1 MLTRA
6 LTAVG
11 LPTTRAYEL
20 ALRVEQDLAV
30 YGDSALELEHLEE
43 LARSVV
49 GEEEGAA
56 AVRKLRLYR
65 EFRRLDLPIVV
76 MIGGGTGS
84 GKSSVATEVAH
95 RLGITRVTSTDVIRH
110 TMRAF
115 FSEKFMPTIHYS
127 SFEAGRA
134 HRRGEDGNRVLA
146 GFLDQTRNV
155 LVGMGAVIERALCR
169 ALVDRA
175 RGRAP
180 RPGLLPPIEGALT
193 IHCVLQIE
201 DPDAHA
207 AHFWI
212 RDATSEGLRPVQRYL
227 DALDGHPAD
236 PVRDRRARAPARR
249 AGDREPQHRVDD
261 HRGDGPRALERR
273 GAPGRRRRR
282 RPLSRCSWPRCGRRV
297 SSSRWCCSSRPA
309 APARARCARAR
320 RTRSRR
326 PTGRWRSSSTSSQAD
341 VPAGYRPQ
349 GSQESGR
356 REVRR
361 RTWAG

>member
-1 MLTRA
+1 MSDLHPVEPPYSKTMLTRA

-30 YGDSALELEHLEE
+30 YGDAALELEHLEE

-49 GEEEGAA
+49 GEEEGAE

-115 FSEKFMPTIHYS
+115 FSEQFMPTIHYS

-134 HRRGEDGNRVLA
+134 HRGEEGEGNPVLA

-155 LVGMGAVIERALCR
+155 LVGMGAVIERALSER
-169 ALVDRA
+169 WSIVLEGVHLV
-175 RGRAP
+175 
-180 RPGLLPPIEGALT
+180 PGLLPPIEGALT
-193 IHCVLQIE
+193 VHCVLQIE

-212 RDATSEGLRPVQRYL
+212 RDATSEGLRPVQRYI
-227 DALDGHPAD
+227 DALDDIRLIQSAI
-236 PVRDRRARAPARR
+236 VARAHRHKVPVFENRNIEWTISSVMDLVLSSVEARQGV
-249 AGDREPQHRVDD
+249 AG
-261 HRGDGPRALERR
+261 G
-273 GAPGRRRRR
+273 
-282 RPLSRCSWPRCGRRV
+282 
-297 SSSRWCCSSRPA
+297 
-309 APARARCARAR
+309 
-320 RTRSRR
+320 T
-326 PTGRWRSSSTSSQAD
+326 
-341 VPAGYRPQ
+341 
-349 GSQESGR
+349 
-356 REVRR
+356 VR
-361 RTWAG
+361 